1 MVHVVYIGQRM
12 LKMEVPG
19 RRLRGKAQRR
29 FMDVLVRV
37 GATEA
42 RDWVTWREMILC
54 GDP

>member
-1 MVHVVYIGQRM
+1 MVHVVYKGQRM

-29 FMDVLVRV
+29 FMDVLERV

-42 RDWVTWREMILC
+42 RDWLRWRQMILC